1 MNISKDTVVEMH
13 YTLSE
18 AGNQIESSFETD
30 PLVYLHGHKGM
41 LEGVEDALAGKAAGD
56 KVEVTLNPAQAY
68 GEIKEDAKQRIPI
81 KHLQGAKKWKPG
93 MTAIIESNQ
102 GRKQVTILKVGKFN
116 ADCDLNH
123 PLAGKTLD
131 FSIEVLDVRA
141 ASSEEVA
148 HGHVHGKGGHHH

>member
-18 AGNQIESSFETD
+18 AGNQIESSFESD

-41 LEGVEDALAGKAAGD
+41 LEGVEDALEGKAVGD
-56 KVEVTLNPAQAY
+56 KIDVTLSPLQAY

>member
-30 PLVYLHGHKGM
+30 PLVYLHGHSGM
-41 LEGVEDALAGKAAGD
+41 LEGVEAALEGKTAGD
-56 KVEVTLNPAQAY
+56 KIEITLSPEQAY
-68 GEIKEDAKQRIPI
+68 GEIKENAIQRIPL
-81 KHLQGAKKWKPG
+81 KHLQGAKKWKAG
-93 MTAIIESNQ
+93 MTAIVESNQ
-102 GRKQVTILKVGKFN
+102 GRKQVTLVKVGKFN

-131 FSIEVLDVRA
+131 FSIEILNVRA
-141 ASSEEVA
+141 AEPEEVA